1 MHVVFVAA
9 VPTGDQQGPA
19 EAEHVLAASPMMQV
33 EGFLMALTNS
43 NKDGRVVVHRQGAH
57 GGGWFSRLIAVILRL
72 RSYVDQKP

>member
-57 GGGWFSRLIAVILRL
+57 GGGLVQSAHRCNTEA
-72 RSYVDQKP
+72 